1 MCESCGKEF
10 FVKKPRNIL
19 CFSHT
24 FDSEVCY
31 CTKKVSTNKHNWNKP
46 SHWQSRQVGGFFTF
60 LGIWPTVCRSHR
72 RRCRHQNAA
81 IVAQWGVSAFFKY
94 WGFFLNSMQDS
105 NISICSLHFNSW
117 KKVNKVTPL
126 NFKTWWYCSNWWNIT
141 YNAILRKLQKYRC
154 VKIGRSV
161 SQKWYLNGFKLSIKC
176 IPYQTSSQ
184 FRINNIIEEEQ
195 KPSPIRA

>member
-1 MCESCGKEF
+1 MVFMKL
-10 FVKKPRNIL
+10 KPRVVCSFAREKSTKPI
-19 CFSHT
+19 
-24 FDSEVCY
+24 SEASLLPHFYTVPLPRR
-31 CTKKVSTNKHNWNKP
+31 H
-46 SHWQSRQVGGFFTF
+46 HW
-60 LGIWPTVCRSHR
+60 
-72 RRCRHQNAA
+72 NAA